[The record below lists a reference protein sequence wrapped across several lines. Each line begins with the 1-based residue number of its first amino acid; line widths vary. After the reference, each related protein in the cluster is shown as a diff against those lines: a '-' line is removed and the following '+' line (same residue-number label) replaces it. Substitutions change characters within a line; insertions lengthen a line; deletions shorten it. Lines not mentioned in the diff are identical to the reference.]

1 MVSALLSNDKMA
13 STPRRGMRRGSS
25 ARRRGLV
32 SDPWFGVDLQRRKR
46 HSQGMFWLVSP
57 ASTSVIWLKL
67 AVGLVLGSQS
77 ANGLG

>member
-1 MVSALLSNDKMA
+1 MSALLSNDKMA

-25 ARRRGLV
+25 ARQRRLV
-32 SDPWFGVDLQRRKR
+32 SNPWFEVNLQKR
-46 HSQGMFWLVSP
+46 QWHLQGMFWLVSP